1 MRHVFTF
8 DLLSNY
14 SDFVNAEV
22 ICVIGD
28 GQSNFVSMAWM
39 LNTSKKIVHTN
50 LAEILLSD
58 LDLLEKLP
66 GIHSK
71 SISFVQNTKE
81 LKDALR
87 SAEVKI
93 ILVSSSDREILSNS
107 EISFFVNIASMQEM
121 TNQMIASYFGIIKS
135 NHAGFYCCNRESKVD
150 YLTFEEVNFANY
162 PWGEVEVDFL
172 AECPWHKF
180 YYSFRSFALFKKFP
194 YDGAILHSVV
204 KFH

>member
-39 LNTSKKIVHTN
+39 LNKYKKIVHTN

-71 SISFVQNTKE
+71 SISLVQNRKE

-87 SAEVKI
+87 SPEVKI

-121 TNQMIASYFGIIKS
+121 TNQMIAS
-135 NHAGFYCCNRESKVD
+135 
-150 YLTFEEVNFANY
+150 
-162 PWGEVEVDFL
+162 
-172 AECPWHKF
+172 
-180 YYSFRSFALFKKFP
+180 
-194 YDGAILHSVV
+194 
-204 KFH
+204 